1 MQKVNLKQS
10 KLIDTC
16 YNFHGSNTIWEH
28 GTKPS
33 SIFNVG
39 LKIQTNFLTT
49 NHFVSYHDT

>member
-1 MQKVNLKQS
+1 MQKVNLRQS
-10 KLIDTC
+10 KLIDMC